1 MKVLRG
7 PPADWERPAKGTVVT
22 TGVYDGVHLGHQA
35 VLRRAQ
41 KRAEGRPHV
50 VLTFAQHP
58 AVVLAPDRAPRI
70 LTTLRQKVAVLGGL
84 GVDVVAFLEF
94 DEETRLMSAAD
105 FVRRLVVGALR
116 AEVVVVGQDF
126 RFGHN
131 REGDVAL
138 LDELGPMH
146 GYTVEAIPL
155 EGGDH
160 PISSTDIR
168 RHLVAG
174 DLETASR
181 LLGRFYEVEG
191 EVVAGDGRGKSIG
204 VPTANLD
211 LQSRQLVPRHG
222 VYAVMA
228 KVRGAWLP
236 AVANVGVRPTFG
248 GEQEV
253 VEVHLLSFSDDLY
266 GEVVAVQFRSRIRDE
281 RKFDGVEEL
290 VAQIRTDIGA
300 ASEFLGV
307 AQRTTD

>member
-1 MKVLRG
+1 
-7 PPADWERPAKGTVVT
+7 
-22 TGVYDGVHLGHQA
+22 
-35 VLRRAQ
+35 
-41 KRAEGRPHV
+41 
-50 VLTFAQHP
+50 
-58 AVVLAPDRAPRI
+58 
-70 LTTLRQKVAVLGGL
+70 
-84 GVDVVAFLEF
+84 
-94 DEETRLMSAAD
+94 MSAAD

-236 AVANVGVRPTFG
+236 AVANLGVRPTFG